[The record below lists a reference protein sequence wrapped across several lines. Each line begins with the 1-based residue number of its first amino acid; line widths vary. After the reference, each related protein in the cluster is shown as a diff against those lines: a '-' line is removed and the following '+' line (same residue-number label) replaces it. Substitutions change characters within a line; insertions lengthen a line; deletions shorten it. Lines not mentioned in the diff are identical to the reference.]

1 MSVSGLCTVC
11 ESESAEYTCG
21 RCGSLVCEVHYDP
34 TVGFCVECAGEIGN
48 SRPGDTDQPDDGD
61 TYRF

>member
-11 ESESAEYTCG
+11 GNGGAEYTCD
-21 RCGSLVCEVHYDP
+21 RCGSLVCERHYEP
-34 TVGFCVECAGEIGN
+34 SVGFCVECAGDVSGGPGSDDRPN
-48 SRPGDTDQPDDGD
+48 SSD